1 MSFRKSFW
9 KTNKGQKGNE
19 VEVLKVL
26 KAEENQQDVKS
37 TKVIFPKEMTI
48 NEIKI

>member
-9 KTNKGQKGNE
+9 KTNKGQRGNH

-26 KAEENQQDVKS
+26 KPEENQQDVKS
-37 TKVIFPKEMTI
+37 TKVFFPKEMRI
-48 NEIKI
+48 NETKI